1 MRTLVRLVGLVA
13 PAPAVAAGLVAVLV
27 GVTSSAAI
35 VFTAAEAAGA
45 SSEQTASWMLA
56 LGVGMAVT
64 CVGLSLRHR
73 APIVT
78 AWSTPGAALLAVGL
92 DGVTMAQA
100 VGAFLFSA
108 ALITLSGVTGWFER
122 VMDHVPV
129 PLAAGLLAGVLL
141 QFGTGLFTS
150 MEDDFA
156 VVFTMFAA
164 YLLSRRWLPRY
175 AVILSLVAGGV
186 AAALR
191 GTLDLGG
198 VTPSLARPV
207 FVAPEFSWQVL
218 VSVGLPLFVVTMA
231 SQNLP
236 GVAVL
241 RGDGYRV
248 PISPVIGWTGAT
260 NLVLAP
266 FGCFG
271 MNLAAITAA
280 ICTGPQAHPDRER
293 RYLAGVWAGI
303 FYLCVG
309 VFGATVAS
317 LLAALPPPLI
327 LGIAG
332 LGLLGTIGGS
342 LASALGDER
351 SREAAV
357 VTFLA
362 TASGFTLFGVGSAF
376 WGLLAGALT
385 LAVTSSWR
393 RSRHTAS
400 VGGAGQDTEDAREA
414 DETAEAA
421 EAVRGKSGG
430 AREAT
435 GTPATPIRTADG
447 AHETGGTGQAGEDG
461 TITEGQEP
469 GDPGADSRSARG

>member
-1 MRTLVRLVGLVA
+1 MRTLARLVGLVA

-122 VMDHVPV
+122 VMDRVPV

-141 QFGTGLFTS
+141 QFGMGLFTS

-156 VVFTMFAA
+156 VVFAMFAA

-175 AVILSLVAGGV
+175 AVIVSLVAGGA

-191 GTLDLGG
+191 GTLDLSG

-293 RYLAGVWAGI
+293 RYLAGVWAGV

-376 WGLLAGALT
+376 WGLLAGVLT
-385 LAVTSSWR
+385 LAVTRSWQ
-393 RSRHTAS
+393 RSRRTAPD
-400 VGGAGQDTEDAREA
+400 GGAERGTGDVREPEEAGEAREA
-414 DETAEAA
+414 E
-421 EAVRGKSGG
+421 EAVKAAGAARGRDGG
-430 AREAT
+430 AREAA
-435 GTPATPIRTADG
+435 GAPADETRMADG
-447 AHETGGTGQAGEDG
+447 THRAEGSGES
-461 TITEGQEP
+461 
-469 GDPGADSRSARG
+469 GDPGADSRSGRG